1 VTIVS
6 SGYDGTVTQEDWAD
20 MATFFGS
27 DTGVSSSTD
36 LTVVGVAGTRVTSV
50 SAGTAWGWGVIDVL
64 TGDNSVTFTANGTG
78 ATRWDAVVLRRNWGT
93 GITTVNVVPGSS
105 VETIPSLTVNP
116 GTIADQVIALVG
128 VPNGATS
135 LVGATVRRYVQW
147 PAQITAGL
155 YPPHSP
161 SYMQQWKDI
170 STAGG
175 GITKHWSGSAWV
187 DPLAVPGWTP
197 LSLSAGYSSTG
208 IPAAYRLHE
217 GMVDFRGTVHKSTPF
232 PSSNLLT
239 FATLPVGARALNTVR
254 KSVGFASS
262 TITQAFIQT
271 DTAGSVGFYYFNN
284 TGAAI
289 ASDVFLDGLRFSA
302 VT

>member
-1 VTIVS
+1 
-6 SGYDGTVTQEDWAD
+6 

-27 DTGVSSSTD
+27 DTGVDSSTA

-93 GITTVNVVPGSS
+93 GITTVNVVAGSS
-105 VETIPSLTVNP
+105 VEAVPSITVNP
-116 GTIADQVIALVG
+116 GATADQVIALVA
-128 VPNGATS
+128 VPAGATS

-161 SYMQQWKDI
+161 SYMQQWVDL
-170 STAGG
+170 SNGS
-175 GITKHWSGSAWV
+175 ITKQWSGSAWV

-197 LSLSAGYSSTG
+197 LSLSAGFSSVG

-217 GMVDFRGTVHKSTPF
+217 GMVDLRGTVHKSTPF
-232 PSSNLLT
+232 PTSALT
-239 FATLPVGARALNTVR
+239 PFATLPVGARPLETYR
-254 KSVGFASS
+254 RSHGIASS
-262 TITQAFIQT
+262 TITQAFTQI
-271 DTAGSVGFYYFNN
+271 DTAGSIGFYYYNS
-284 TGAAI
+284 TGAAV
-289 ASDVFLDGLRFSA
+289 ASDAPLTGTRFAA
-302 VT
+302 VI